1 MTNRYSY
8 VLSVG
13 AVLLFATVAQAQSL
27 VAGGRCTLSE
37 ATSMRAK
44 FAGRGKKTRLRAGTK
59 VKVRS
64 FKKGW
69 AKISANKSTGFI
81 RRGKLE
87 GVCQASSAFDSDV
100 GTSEDSGASAGEGDT
115 SFADELSEPGVF
127 DKDDEDDDEDESS
140 PEGAGFL
147 HVGGGLF
154 FGSEQTR
161 PGFRGGAYV
170 PLYQYLKGLRAGG
183 TLTLFTPKAGQWLLS
198 IDAIG
203 HYIFFDRRKF
213 LVYGLTGPHIAS
225 SFGNVTVTKIGWN
238 IGVGGEYE
246 LGFANAFAEI
256 KYSIVSQID
265 QAVFGGG
272 LRFTIF

>member
-13 AVLLFATVAQAQSL
+13 AVLLFATVAAAQSL

-59 VKVRS
+59 VKVRN

-81 RRGKLE
+81 RRGRLE
-87 GVCQASSAFDSDV
+87 GVCQPSSAFDADV
-100 GTSEDSGASAGEGDT
+100 GASQDSGASEAEGGT

-127 DKDDEDDDEDESS
+127 DDEGDDDESS

-183 TLTLFTPKAGQWLLS
+183 TLTLFTPKGGFWLLS

-213 LVYGLTGPHIAS
+213 LVYGLTGPHIVSA
-225 SFGNVTVTKIGWN
+225 FGNGSVTKIGWN
-238 IGVGGEYE
+238 LGVGGEYE